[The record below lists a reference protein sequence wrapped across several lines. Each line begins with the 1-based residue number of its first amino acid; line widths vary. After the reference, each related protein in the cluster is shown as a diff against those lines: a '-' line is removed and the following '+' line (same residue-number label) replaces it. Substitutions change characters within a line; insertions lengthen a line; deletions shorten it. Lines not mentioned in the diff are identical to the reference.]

1 MIIPNNNTRWLT
13 QEMDLKK
20 EVPEDNSP
28 TFVQLYTHN
37 LAVYFYNRIK
47 VLFLSPFLNL
57 QAIKAIG
64 HRYDNTVFPLI
75 KP

>member
-1 MIIPNNNTRWLT
+1 MIIPNNNTRRLT

-20 EVPEDNSP
+20 EVPKDNSP

-47 VLFLSPFLNL
+47 VLFLSSFLNL

-64 HRYDNTVFPLI
+64 HRYDNTVFQLI